1 MLGASLKG
9 PALTLLTELGPD
21 MTYYDLVDALE
32 VRFGNRNQTTQNLAL
47 LQTRAQGRNED
58 LKSFH
63 QAIKDL
69 ARRAWPYA
77 RGGAAED
84 TAIFHFARGLRDCR
98 LCELVLG
105 ASPKTMARALEEAVR
120 LEAVLQVARPDRAQR
135 GEVIQGEIG
144 SREEEIQGL
153 QANMEDQRNR
163 EGYRHKIVCWR
174 CDKPGHVAYSC
185 PERPRKSSG
194 NERRSN

>member
-69 ARRAWPYA
+69 ARRAWPDA

-120 LEAVLQVARPDRAQR
+120 LEAVLQVARPDRARR
-135 GEVIQGEIG
+135 GEVIQEEIG
-144 SREEEIQGL
+144 PREEEIQGL
-153 QANMEDQRNR
+153 QANMGDQRHR